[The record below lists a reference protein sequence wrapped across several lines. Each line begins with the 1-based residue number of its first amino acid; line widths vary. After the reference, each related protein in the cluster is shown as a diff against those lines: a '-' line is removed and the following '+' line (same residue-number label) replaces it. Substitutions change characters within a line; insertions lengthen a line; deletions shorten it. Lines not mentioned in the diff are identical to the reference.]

1 MEAVDKG
8 LDMLFMEFLAQHLK
22 GEEDLI
28 YAGPDVGA
36 HNPMFFFKVEELPKG
51 YRAMKT
57 ALSIVRSTA
66 GLYDSPDRSLVGIS
80 KAWCLAT
87 DFDYDRGEWAGAD
100 RRVQDIT
107 LYEFCSLMPPTSV
120 VQTRNGF
127 HLYWVLDKPMP
138 SMDYAY
144 PASLIKANIKAD
156 PRSILPMQC
165 LNFYS
170 NDPRKPAVMVDK
182 MEFKTLNKTIPVFP
196 NEIPYYRVN
205 DIITALGKVESE
217 ELKKL
222 RQNMH
227 ARYSPTG
234 DNYERLKMKRKERAL
249 EIMEKYDVVA
259 ELNNAGFKAYG
270 RPGGKVICCCPFHDD
285 RHPSAYLDLN
295 PNSDFFGTLYCTST
309 SCSIRAPLERV
320 MEQIGAPV

>member
-1 MEAVDKG
+1 MEVVDKG
-8 LDMLFMEFLAQHLK
+8 LDLLFMEFLAQHFR
-22 GEEDLI
+22 GEENRM

-36 HNPMFFFKVEELPKG
+36 NNPMFFYRVEELPKA
-51 YRAMKT
+51 YKALKT
-57 ALSIVRSTA
+57 ALRVIRSTA
-66 GLYDSPDRSLVGIS
+66 GLYDQPNRSLVGIN

-127 HLYWVLDKPMP
+127 HLYWVLDRPM
-138 SMDYAY
+138 SSTDYAY

-165 LNFYS
+165 LNFHS
-170 NDPRKPAVMVDK
+170 SDPRKPAVMVDK
-182 MEFKTLNKTIPVFP
+182 MEFQTLKKTISVFP
-196 NEIPYYRVN
+196 KEIPYYRLD
-205 DIITALGKVESE
+205 DIIRTFGKVESE
-217 ELKKL
+217 ALKKL

-227 ARYSPTG
+227 ARYFPTG
-234 DNYERLKMKRKERAL
+234 DNYERLKEKRREEAM
-249 EIMEKYDVVA
+249 EIMERYDVVA
-259 ELNNAGFKAYG
+259 ELNNAGYKAYG

-285 RHPSAYLDLN
+285 RHPSAYIDLN
-295 PNSDFFGTLYCTST
+295 PSSDFFGTLFCAST
-309 SCSIRAPLERV
+309 SCATRAPLKKV
-320 MEQIGAPV
+320 LEQVGVL

>member
-22 GEEDLI
+22 GEEDLM

-51 YRAMKT
+51 YKAMKT

-165 LNFYS
+165 LNFHS

-196 NEIPYYRVN
+196 NEVPYYRVN

-227 ARYSPTG
+227 AHYSPIG
-234 DNYERLKMKRKERAL
+234 DNYERLKMKRKEKAL

-320 MEQIGAPV
+320 MEQIGVPV